1 MEENKEQLD
10 ISGQISL
17 LVGKRVRYSISKQ
30 NMGTGVIMD
39 KVYKKEKVDDICPI
53 TAYMI
58 EDDVTEEL
66 IPVAFWRVLKVLKE
80 NDDKEKKQK
89 GYLRGGYKPPI

>member
-1 MEENKEQLD
+1 MEEKELLD

-17 LVGKRVRYSISKQ
+17 LVGKRVRYSITKQ
-30 NMGTGVIMD
+30 AFGTGVIMD

-58 EDDVTEEL
+58 QDDVTGDL
-66 IPVAFWRVLKVLKE
+66 MPVAFWRVLKVIEKE
-80 NDDKEKKQK
+80 GK
-89 GYLRGGYKPPI
+89 GYLKGGYKPPI